1 MRIELKNESCIFCD
15 KPLEGNNRSKEHII
29 PQCMGGKLWSKD
41 LVCKDCNSKFGSEF
55 DESLIKR
62 FCWIMYP
69 LSLFN
74 DQIKLKDWVV
84 GHNGLKYLFTKN
96 GIRAKDPRP
105 IYDENGNMKGMVYPS
120 EEAFR
125 KHLKRLKK
133 KDPTIDI
140 QKTIDCSEK
149 KVREIQGQFKFIAPP
164 IGEIDFRCCG
174 KICYEF
180 LHLTNE
186 DYVPSY
192 NRFANFILGNAQ
204 VDSYPICPWY
214 ADYEP
219 FEKDVEKIYNII
231 VVEGKS
237 KEKMVVAYFE
247 GYECLKTFM
256 IIDREYNG
264 ESFCNGYYQDL
275 MENISD
281 FFTPNT
287 SIPINR
293 DEAVNLINTSDVND
307 FHEIIIKE
315 SLHAANKARIYPF
328 KIFLREL
335 KETIRSM
342 DDPRTIENL
351 SHILEKFEYIFQK
364 NGISAFVSPNLE
376 NVNEEYEDVALLEKI
391 NIHLA
396 YLLQYFQKAGVNFDI
411 IGEIVQKI

>member
-1 MRIELKNESCIFCD
+1 
-15 KPLEGNNRSKEHII
+15 
-29 PQCMGGKLWSKD
+29 MGGKLWSKD

-140 QKTIDCSEK
+140 QKTIDCSDK

-231 VVEGKS
+231 VVEGRS
-237 KEKMVVAYFE
+237 REKMVVAYFE

-342 DDPRTIENL
+342 DDPRSIENL
-351 SHILEKFEYIFQK
+351 SHILENLEYIFQK
-364 NGISAFVSPNLE
+364 SGFSAFVSPNLE
-376 NVNEEYEDVALLEKI
+376 NVNEKYEDVALLEKI